1 MPDGPALPVLVLL
14 GAAVITPLV
23 TLVARRSAYV
33 IALAASA
40 AATGFSVLN
49 LIRVLEEGRV
59 RYLMAG
65 WPPPIGIEYVLD
77 PLSAFV
83 IVVINAVA
91 VTVLV
96 HARLSVRAEIFGEN
110 RRMPYYALVLLML
123 CGFNGIVATGDFFNL
138 YVWLEISSLSL
149 YGLIAVGERGS
160 PVAAF
165 RYLIMG
171 AIGASFYLLGV
182 GFVFVMTGSLNMAD
196 LAAIL
201 PHVRT
206 EPPVVVGLVLMVT
219 GMGLKMALFPLH
231 GWLPDA
237 YTMAPSSASA
247 LIAPTGTKVGAYVL
261 IRMLF
266 FVFGAEFA
274 VRTIPVTSFIGW
286 LAAAAVIYG
295 SVMAIAQKE
304 LKRMLAFSSV
314 AQVGYIGIG
323 IGLASPLGIIGAV
336 LHVLNH
342 AVMKA
347 LLFIVAGSFRLRI
360 GHSRIDRLDVAVRRK
375 MPWTT
380 AAFVVGALSM
390 VGVPPLAGFFS
401 KWYLA
406 LGAVQAENWIFL
418 AVILVSSLLNAVYFF
433 RIIERLYMEKAG
445 VDGAAGG
452 EGAGGARGLAANG
465 LATGGA
471 PGRAGADSGRAGPGA
486 AGAAADRDAVGR
498 GGGAGDTPPSM
509 LGPVLLLAAA
519 LLALGLFN
527 AFLVKGVIMKI
538 LPPGLM

>member
-1 MPDGPALPVLVLL
+1 MPDVPALPVLVLL
-14 GAAVITPLV
+14 ASALVLPLV
-23 TLVARRSAYV
+23 TLVARRSAYG
-33 IALAASA
+33 IALFASA
-40 AATGFSVLN
+40 AATAFSVLN
-49 LIRVLEEGRV
+49 LVRVLEEGRI
-59 RYLMAG
+59 RYFMAG

-83 IVVINAVA
+83 ILVINAVA
-91 VTVLV
+91 LTVLV
-96 HARLSVRAEIFGEN
+96 HARLSVKAEIRGEN
-110 RRMPYYALVLLML
+110 RGVPYYALVLLML

-149 YGLIAVGERGS
+149 YGLIAAGDRGS

-171 AIGASFYLLGV
+171 VIGASFYLLGL
-182 GFVFVMTGSLNMAD
+182 GFVFIMTGSLNMAD

-206 EPPVVVGLVLMVT
+206 EPPVIVGLVLMVT
-219 GMGLKMALFPLH
+219 GMSIKMALFPLH

-274 VRTIPVTSFIGW
+274 ARTLPVTAVIGW
-286 LAAAAVIYG
+286 LAAAAVVYG
-295 SVMAIAQKE
+295 SIMAIAQKE
-304 LKRMLAFSSV
+304 LKRMLAFSSI

-323 IGLASPLGIIGAV
+323 IGLASPLGLIGAV

-347 LLFIVAGSFRLRI
+347 LLFLVAGSFRLKI
-360 GHSRIDRLDVAVRRK
+360 GHSRIDRFDVSVRRK

-380 AAFVVGALSM
+380 AAFTVGALSM

-406 LGAVQAENWIFL
+406 LGAVRAEKWVFL

-433 RIIERLYMEKAG
+433 RVIERIYMKKEG
-445 VDGAAGG
+445 QGESQDAAQGG
-452 EGAGGARGLAANG
+452 HDPGGTNE
-465 LATGGA
+465 
-471 PGRAGADSGRAGPGA
+471 P
-486 AGAAADRDAVGR
+486 
-498 GGGAGDTPPSM
+498 GDTPASM
-509 LGPVLLLAAA
+509 LGPVLTLAAA
-519 LLALGLFN
+519 LLALGVFN